1 MRKTIDRGMNAM
13 TSRTPWGKLAAL
25 FSLKAIFLACL
36 LTPVTVSTVG
46 ITSAQAQFQIII
58 PGFGGGYNYRGH
70 RRYGRGYSRRG
81 RASRGTQQPAG
92 TVGTPVTSSKGYKG
106 GSD

>member
-1 MRKTIDRGMNAM
+1 MTIM
-13 TSRTPWGKLAAL
+13 TSRTPWGRLAAL

-46 ITSAQAQFQIII
+46 INAAHAQFQIII
-58 PGFGGGYNYRGH
+58 PGFGYHHRGYRGS
-70 RRYGRGYSRRG
+70 RRYGRGYSRRS
-81 RASRGTQQPAG
+81 RAARGGGASQSQSSG
-92 TVGTPVTSSKGYKG
+92 MQGTPVTSTKGYKG

>member
-1 MRKTIDRGMNAM
+1 M

-46 ITSAQAQFQIII
+46 ITSAHAQFQIII
-58 PGFGGGYNYRGH
+58 PGFGDYRYRGQ

-81 RASRGTQQPAG
+81 RASRGGGTEKPAG
-92 TVGTPVTSSKGYKG
+92 MQGTPVTSSKGYKG